1 MISEENRMLKGQS
14 GKRLAKKLKNGFKGY
29 PVATTA
35 LYGPTDKTA
44 TKLVV
49 GIVLREG
56 AEPEQMK
63 KWHSDDDIM
72 KKPGV
77 AEEVLQFLK
86 ENGAISVAMTDRII
100 GCSHESGIDYPEGQ
114 SCPLCP
120 FWAGRNR
127 WTGEIEH

>member
-1 MISEENRMLKGQS
+1 MLKSQS
-14 GKRLAKKLKNGFKGY
+14 GKILVKKLKNGFKGY
-29 PVATTA
+29 PVATIA
-35 LYGPTDKTA
+35 LCGPTDKTA

-56 AEPEQMK
+56 ADPERMK
-63 KWHSDDDIM
+63 KWYSDDDIM
-72 KKPGV
+72 KKPKV
-77 AEEVLQFLK
+77 AEEGLQFLK

-100 GCSHESGIDYPEGQ
+100 GCPHESGIDYPKGQ

>member
-1 MISEENRMLKGQS
+1 MLKSQS
-14 GKRLAKKLKNGFKGY
+14 GKTLAKKLKNGFKGY
-29 PVATTA
+29 PVATIA
-35 LYGPTDKTA
+35 LYGPTDKKA

-56 AEPEQMK
+56 ADPERMK
-63 KWHSDDDIM
+63 KWYSDDDIM
-72 KKPGV
+72 QKPRM
-77 AEEVLQFLK
+77 ADEILQFLK
-86 ENGAISVAMTDRII
+86 ENGAVSVAITERII
-100 GCSHESGIDYPEGQ
+100 GCPHESGIDYPEGQ

>member
-1 MISEENRMLKGQS
+1 MLKSQS
-14 GKRLAKKLKNGFKGY
+14 GRTLAKKLKNGFKGY
-29 PVATTA
+29 PVATIA

-63 KWHSDDDIM
+63 KWYSDDDIM
-72 KKPGV
+72 KKPRV
-77 AEEVLQFLK
+77 ADEILQFLK

-100 GCSHESGIDYPEGQ
+100 GCPHESGIDYPEGQ

>member
-1 MISEENRMLKGQS
+1 MLKSQS
-14 GKRLAKKLKNGFKGY
+14 GKTLAKKLKNGFKGY
-29 PVATTA
+29 PVATIA
-35 LYGPTDKTA
+35 LYGPTDKKA

-56 AEPEQMK
+56 VDPERMK
-63 KWHSDDDIM
+63 KWYSDDDIM
-72 KKPGV
+72 QKPRM
-77 AEEVLQFLK
+77 ADEILQFLK
-86 ENGAISVAMTDRII
+86 ENGAVSVAITERII
-100 GCSHESGIDYPEGQ
+100 GCPHESGIDYPEGQ

>member
-1 MISEENRMLKGQS
+1 MISEENRMLKSQS
-14 GKRLAKKLKNGFKGY
+14 GKTLAKKLKNGFKGY
-29 PVATTA
+29 PVATIA

-63 KWHSDDDIM
+63 KWYSDDDIM

-77 AEEVLQFLK
+77 AEEILQFLK

-100 GCSHESGIDYPEGQ
+100 GCPHESGIDYPEGQ